1 MSNGEPSFVLKE
13 AGVDILTARQGHIQ
27 LQIRGGGGSTIR
39 EWKISLEII
48 IKIYYISY
56 VMSLFSLKYYIGKY

>member
-27 LQIRGGGGSTIR
+27 LQIRGKGGTQLGN
-39 EWKISLEII
+39 
-48 IKIYYISY
+48 
-56 VMSLFSLKYYIGKY
+56 